1 MEKLVVY
8 NNMSFN
14 KKRIPELSELKRNH
28 AELGDSYLDQFR
40 SCDALIG
47 PADSGKYLDDFFK
60 NQAVANGDAI
70 TQVLFLLNEAKE
82 LLLNRG
88 SSKYMEDFNDLQ
100 KVINSITN
108 KQ

>member
-8 NNMSFN
+8 NTMSFN
-14 KKRIPELSELKRNH
+14 KKRIPELAELKQNH
-28 AELGDSYLDQFR
+28 SVLGDSYLEQFR

-47 PADSGKYLDDFFK
+47 PIDSGKYLDEFFK
-60 NQAVANGDAI
+60 SKNPDSI
-70 TQVLFLLNEAKE
+70 SQVLSLLIEAKE

-88 SSKYMEDFNDLQ
+88 SSKYMDDFNNLQ
-100 KVINSITN
+100 EVINSITN

>member
-1 MEKLVVY
+1 MEKVVVY

-14 KKRIPELSELKRNH
+14 KKRVPVLLELMENH
-28 AELGDSYLDQFR
+28 TRFGDQYLEQF
-40 SCDALIG
+40 SLCDALVG
-47 PADSGKYLDDFFK
+47 SKESVEYLDRFFDSK
-60 NQAVANGDAI
+60 KPDTI
-70 TQVLFLLNEAKE
+70 SQVLSLLIEAKE

-100 KVINSITN
+100 KVIDSITN

>member
-8 NNMSFN
+8 NSMSFN
-14 KKRIPELSELKRNH
+14 KKRIPALSELKKNH
-28 AELGDSYLDQFR
+28 EELGDVYLEQFR

-47 PADSGKYLDDFFK
+47 SVDSGKYLDDFFK
-60 NQAVANGDAI
+60 NQAAANGDVI
-70 TQVLFLLNEAKE
+70 SQVLSLLKEAKE

>member
-1 MEKLVVY
+1 MEKVVVY
-8 NNMSFN
+8 SNMSFN
-14 KKRIPELSELKRNH
+14 KKRVPELSELMENH
-28 AELGDSYLDQFR
+28 AQLGDQYLEQFS

-47 PADSGKYLDDFFK
+47 PPESVEYLDRFFDSK
-60 NQAVANGDAI
+60 KPDTVS
-70 TQVLFLLNEAKE
+70 QVLSLLIEAKE

-100 KVINSITN
+100 KVIDSITN